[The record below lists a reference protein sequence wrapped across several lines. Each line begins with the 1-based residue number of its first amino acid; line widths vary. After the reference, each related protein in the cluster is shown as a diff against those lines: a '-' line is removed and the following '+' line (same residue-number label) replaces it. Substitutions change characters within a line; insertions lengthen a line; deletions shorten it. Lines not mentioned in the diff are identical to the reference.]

1 MSEQEQVL
9 PSQAEE
15 LGPGALLARA
25 RAERQLSVAQVAER
39 LKYGARQIEAL
50 ESDDYAHLP
59 GTTFVRG
66 MVRGYARLVGM
77 DAGPVLKALE
87 RRNIPAPATVD
98 LRPQRIPFP
107 DGSKRGTRLYVALSA
122 IALVAIVAV
131 LYEWHL
137 ADSAPPLAVVAPPPV
152 PVPIPRPEVAPP
164 APEQAAVPGLGVA
177 GAPGG
182 ASPRS
187 ADGAA
192 VKLSPRPGGGGRI
205 QLDFQRESWVEIKD
219 RGGRTLLSQLNSA
232 GTRRVI
238 DGKPPFSVIIGNA
251 ASVRLQYNDVPV
263 DLMPHVKVEVARLT
277 LE

>member
-1 MSEQEQVL
+1 MNEQDQVL
-9 PSQAEE
+9 PPQAEDM
-15 LGPGALLARA
+15 GPGALLARA
-25 RAERQLSVAQVAER
+25 RAERQFSVAHVAEH

-66 MVRGYARLVGM
+66 MVRGYARLVGI

-98 LRPQRIPFP
+98 LRPRRIPFP
-107 DGSKRGTRLYVALSA
+107 DGSKRGTRLYAALSA
-122 IALVAIVAV
+122 AALVAIVVV

-137 ADSAPPLAVVAPPPV
+137 ADSVPPPV
-152 PVPIPRPEVAPP
+152 ISAPAPVPVSIPQPEAPP
-164 APEQAAVPGLGVA
+164 ATQPAALAAPDVA
-177 GAPGG
+177 AALLP
-182 ASPRS
+182 ARR
-187 ADGAA
+187 ADGA
-192 VKLSPRPGGGGRI
+192 RI
-205 QLDFQRESWVEIKD
+205 RLDFERESWVEIKD

-232 GTRRVI
+232 GTNKIVE
-238 DGKPPFSVIIGNA
+238 GTPPFSVIIGNA

-263 DLMPHVKVEVARLT
+263 DLRPHVKVEVARFT